1 MTLLWVMIVIAGLI
15 VLLLG
20 SSVRVINQ
28 YQRGVVL
35 RFGRLREAP
44 RGPGLTLIAPVADR
58 LHKVNMQVVTMPVPA
73 QEGITRDNVTVKV
86 DAVVYY
92 RVTDPV
98 KVVVDVQ
105 NYDAAIAQVAQA
117 SLRSII
123 GKSDLDDLLSNRER
137 LNTGLEL
144 MIDSPAL
151 GWGVQIDRVEIKDVA
166 LPESMKRSMSRQA
179 EAERE
184 RRSRVITAEGELQA
198 SQTLAQAAQVMA
210 EHPAALQLRLLQTV
224 VEVAAEKNS
233 HARAALPG
241 GAAAVPGTGDAC
253 RSCPAEP
260 GAGRPAPA
268 DPRDHERAR
277 ARPRRTAG
285 VLEPQGAGPRAGPGA
300 PARGCRPGG
309 AGCGRRSRRRAP
321 RRPGRRRGPPAA
333 APARRRPSTPRSGPS
348 RSRSCRRGRS
358 SRSRAPRP
366 RSPARPSRS
375 GRPRRPAPRAGGSGP
390 GRAPAA
396 RGRRPRPPGRRR
408 ARRAPRRRCGRRSAS
423 RAASGS
429 SGSSSGPSARRAAVH
444 DGSSP
449 TTGTP
454 AASHG
459 SIVRRLRRSTRRA
472 ASTWPVVV
480 QVSAQQTVRGGSST
494 A

>member
-1 MTLLWVMIVIAGLI
+1 MTLLWVMIAIVGVI

-35 RFGRLREAP
+35 RFGRLQEGP
-44 RGPGLTLIAPVADR
+44 RGPGLTLIAPGADR
-58 LHKVNMQVVTMPVPA
+58 LHKVNMQVITMPVPA

-98 KVVVDVQ
+98 RVVVGVQ

-123 GKSDLDDLLSNRER
+123 GKSELDDLLSNRER

-233 HARAALPG
+233 TLVLPFP
-241 GAAAVPGTGDAC
+241 VELL
-253 RSCPAEP
+253 RFL
-260 GAGRPAPA
+260 
-268 DPRDHERAR
+268 ERA
-277 ARPRRTAG
+277 T
-285 VLEPQGAGPRAGPGA
+285 PGA
-300 PARGCRPGG
+300 PAP
-309 AGCGRRSRRRAP
+309 
-321 RRPGRRRGPPAA
+321 PPAA
-333 APARRRPSTPRSGPS
+333 GPPLAPPVSQNGHEPEPV
-348 RSRSCRRGRS
+348 
-358 SRSRAPRP
+358 
-366 RSPARPSRS
+366 ARPE
-375 GRPRRPAPRAGGSGP
+375 
-390 GRAPAA
+390 
-396 RGRRPRPPGRRR
+396 
-408 ARRAPRRRCGRRSAS
+408 
-423 RAASGS
+423 
-429 SGSSSGPSARRAAVH
+429 
-444 DGSSP
+444 
-449 TTGTP
+449 T
-454 AASHG
+454 
-459 SIVRRLRRSTRRA
+459 
-472 ASTWPVVV
+472 
-480 QVSAQQTVRGGSST
+480 
-494 A
+494 